1 MRGGDVTEE
10 ILVEIAFEAPIIHWR
25 GPSPFFF
32 VAVPAEYSGT
42 IREAA
47 RSASY
52 GWGVVPVEAG
62 IGASPFRTSLFPKGE
77 TYLLPLRVA
86 VRKEADV
93 GLGETVQVE
102 MRVIRPSR

>member
-1 MRGGDVTEE
+1 MTED
-10 ILVEIAFEAPIIHWR
+10 ILVEIAFEAVVIHWR

-32 VAVPAEYSGT
+32 VAVPADHTET

-52 GWGVVPVEAG
+52 GWGVVPVTAS
-62 IGASPFRTSLFPKGE
+62 IGASSFRTSLFPKGDA
-77 TYLLPLRVA
+77 YLLPLRIA

-93 GLGETVQVE
+93 GLGESVRVE
-102 MRVIRPSR
+102 MRVVRPSR